1 MRFLVCDDDATL
13 LKLLTR
19 FLEGAYQAEVLT
31 ASDGKACL
39 DVLEKFPADLLIL
52 DFMMPKMNGIQ
63 LLEELYIRA
72 KAGQHKPK
80 VLLYSAFDLRSQAR
94 SSGADGFLRKPS
106 SVQTLK
112 QEVDRIL
119 GLAPAPKAPPAAG
132 PLSGK
137 APVAP
142 VKR

>member
-1 MRFLVCDDDATL
+1 MRFLVCDDDPTL

-19 FLEGAYQAEVLT
+19 FLEGAYRAEVQT

-39 DVLEKFPADLLIL
+39 ELLETFPADLLIL
-52 DFMMPKMNGIQ
+52 DFMMPKMNGMQ
-63 LLEELYIRA
+63 LLEALQARA
-72 KAGQHKPK
+72 KAGKPKPK

-106 SVQTLK
+106 SVDTLK
-112 QEVDRIL
+112 QELDRIL
-119 GLAPAPKAPPAAG
+119 GIALPPKAPPAVKPPAG
-132 PLSGK
+132 KP
-137 APVAP
+137 PVAP